1 MRKTVCSFLNSRG
14 GIIFFGVNDDMQ
26 VVGKFMNSKDMDD
39 YKRNFRS
46 KVFEDFDPIITPN

>member
-1 MRKTVCSFLNSRG
+1 MCSFLNSRG